1 MSKLKV
7 AVVGAGYF
15 AEKHLEVLKAFAD
28 VEIAALCNNGNP
40 RINALAQKFEIKNI
54 SNEYQKILDAGD
66 IDAVFVLVNAPRI
79 AEVAGEC
86 LRRGIPTLL
95 EKPPGLS
102 VGEARGLVEI
112 ADRTK
117 CINMVG
123 LNRRFYSVMQ
133 RAREAVQEVG
143 PLVSVVIEAP
153 ERLWE
158 FKTLNHPPEVI
169 DGLLYANS
177 IHCIDLLRYF
187 GGDLKEIHAMNGQW
201 NEDQKNSFGALVR
214 FESGAIGQYISNW
227 TTPGGWSVTLY
238 GMNRRVTLKP
248 LEHGVVVDVGGAES
262 VLPVDEVDV
271 QFKPGLY
278 AQNRFFIDGVRENR
292 RPSYPAAD
300 LADALKTME
309 LIAAIEDGVAERTG

>member
-1 MSKLKV
+1 MSKSKI
-7 AVVGAGYF
+7 AVIGAGYF
-15 AEKHLEVLKAFAD
+15 AEKHLEVLKAFDD
-28 VEIAALCNNGNP
+28 VEIAALCNSGNP
-40 RINALAQKFEIKNI
+40 RINALAEKFEIENV
-54 SNEYQKILDAGD
+54 SNDYQKVLDKGA
-66 IDAVFVLVNAPRI
+66 IDAVFVLVNAPRV
-79 AEVAGEC
+79 AEVASEC

-102 VGEARGLVEI
+102 VAEARGLVEI

-123 LNRRFYSVMQ
+123 LNRRFYGVMQ
-133 RAREAVQEVG
+133 RAREAVLEVG
-143 PLVSVVIEAP
+143 PLVSVVVEAP

-158 FKTLNHPPEVI
+158 FKALNHPPEVI
-169 DGLLYANS
+169 NGLLYANS

-187 GGDLKEIHAMNGQW
+187 GGDIKEIHAMNNQW
-201 NEDQKNSFGALVR
+201 NEDQKNSFGALMR
-214 FESGAIGQYISNW
+214 FENGAMGQYISNW

-248 LEHGVVVDVGGAES
+248 LEHGVVVDTGSAES

-278 AQNRFFIDGVRENR
+278 AQNRFFIDCVRENR
-292 RPSYPAAD
+292 KPAYPAAD

-309 LIAAIEDGVAERTG
+309 LIAAIGGGVEERKG